1 MGTHPIFES
10 DFDCLTEL
18 ASKMSQPLDDETTK
32 GLLIWIDGIELSRPK
47 KNINRDFADG
57 VLIAELVAHFFPHR
71 VEKHNYQAASSKQV
85 KLTNWA
91 TLNRKV
97 LAKFGFPVPA
107 DVVQSIIAAK
117 PNVVE
122 VFLNGLKQII
132 ERELNA
138 ELEQIPKPRL
148 AQAPKED
155 LMSTIQ
161 AGIPLKDLNLRGID
175 TDTRLVLAEKEQSL
189 LASHETIKI
198 LQMKVHRLEQLLQLK
213 DRRIEELK
221 KQLEM

>member
-10 DFDCLTEL
+10 DFDCLTE
-18 ASKMSQPLDDETTK
+18 MSQPLDEDTTK

-57 VLIAELVAHFFPHR
+57 VLVAELIAHFFPHR
-71 VEKHNYQAASSKQV
+71 VEKHNYQAASSRQG

-97 LAKFGFPVPA
+97 LAKFGFTVPA
-107 DVVQSIIAAK
+107 DVVESIIAAK

-132 ERELNA
+132 DRELNA
-138 ELEQIPKPRL
+138 ELEQYYEPHQYMEPTPKTKPKKHQMPKARP

-161 AGIPLKDLNLRGID
+161 AGIPLKNLNLRGID
-175 TDTRLVLAEKEQSL
+175 TDTR
-189 LASHETIKI
+189 
-198 LQMKVHRLEQLLQLK
+198 
-213 DRRIEELK
+213 
-221 KQLEM
+221 

>member
-10 DFDCLTEL
+10 DFDCLTE
-18 ASKMSQPLDDETTK
+18 MSQPLDEDTTK

-57 VLIAELVAHFFPHR
+57 VLVAELIAHFFPHR
-71 VEKHNYQAASSKQV
+71 VEKHNYQAASSRQG

-91 TLNRKV
+91 TLNQKV
-97 LAKFGFPVPA
+97 LAKFGFTVPA
-107 DVVQSIIAAK
+107 DVVESIIAAK

-132 ERELNA
+132 DRELNA
-138 ELEQIPKPRL
+138 ELEQMPKARP

-161 AGIPLKDLNLRGID
+161 AGIPLKNLNLRGID

-213 DRRIEELK
+213 DRRIEELE
-221 KQLEM
+221 KQLD

>member
-18 ASKMSQPLDDETTK
+18 TSKMSQPLDDETTK

-71 VEKHNYQAASSKQV
+71 VEKHNYQAASSKQG

-97 LAKFGFPVPA
+97 LAKFDFTVPA

>member
-10 DFDCLTEL
+10 DFDCLTEST
-18 ASKMSQPLDDETTK
+18 SKMSQPLDDETTK

-71 VEKHNYQAASSKQV
+71 VEKHNYQAASSKQG

-97 LAKFGFPVPA
+97 LAKFGFTVPA

-175 TDTRLVLAEKEQSL
+175 TVPRLLLAEKEQSL

>member
-18 ASKMSQPLDDETTK
+18 TSKMSQPLDDETTK

-71 VEKHNYQAASSKQV
+71 VEKHNYQAASSKQG
-85 KLTNWA
+85 KLANWA

-97 LAKFGFPVPA
+97 LAKFGFTVPA

>member
-18 ASKMSQPLDDETTK
+18 TSKMSQPLDDETTK

-71 VEKHNYQAASSKQV
+71 VEKHNYQAASSKQG

-97 LAKFGFPVPA
+97 LAKFGFTVPA